1 VRHAVEQIVHLF
13 GQIGSIRGVLRC
25 LSREGL
31 QLPHQLR
38 RRGLGTQIVWHRAS
52 YDVVYQVLTN
62 PIYAG
67 VYCYGR
73 RATRQDPLTHT
84 RHVERRSRE
93 AWDVFLPDHH
103 PGYLSLE
110 QWEANMARL
119 RNHQWT
125 VPTSQGAPR
134 EGVALLQG
142 LVSCQRCGQRMRVR
156 YSNGAA
162 YYSCDAAHRRFGE
175 PICGWASAKRVDAL
189 VENLV
194 LGVIDAGSVD
204 LALAYDERQREE
216 DARLERQRQQQLQRL
231 EYDCAL
237 AQRRYE
243 LVDPANRLV
252 AQTLETAWNERLAE
266 LEAARAEDR
275 RRQRP
280 TPPISTPE
288 QMRELLG
295 QLRDRWYGGH
305 FEVQAKKELLRCVI
319 ERVRLA
325 SKGKLMRAEVIWQ
338 GGARSELEVPKYMG
352 ASTTAYHRVIA
363 LARTHTDAE
372 IAEQLNSEELRTM
385 KGKPWTG
392 RRVMDFRVSNAIP
405 SGLTA
410 SPTMRLPKSGYLT
423 STQVAERLGVDQSRI
438 QLWFHW
444 GLLQG
449 KQEATQRQLWIR
461 WNDDVAQR
469 LGGGAALD
477 ASMASVRRLC
487 REQAK
492 PPGEVLRWANASG
505 HAIYRV
511 RRGTTFRFYILPSAV
526 QGRCAQETGHA

>member
-1 VRHAVEQIVHLF
+1 
-13 GQIGSIRGVLRC
+13 
-25 LSREGL
+25 
-31 QLPHQLR
+31 
-38 RRGLGTQIVWHRAS
+38 
-52 YDVVYQVLTN
+52 
-62 PIYAG
+62 
-67 VYCYGR
+67 
-73 RATRQDPLTHT
+73 
-84 RHVERRSRE
+84 
-93 AWDVFLPDHH
+93 
-103 PGYLSLE
+103 
-110 QWEANMARL
+110 MARL

-280 TPPISTPE
+280 TPADQHT
-288 QMRELLG
+288 
-295 QLRDRWYGGH
+295 
-305 FEVQAKKELLRCVI
+305 
-319 ERVRLA
+319 
-325 SKGKLMRAEVIWQ
+325 RAD
-338 GGARSELEVPKYMG
+338 
-352 ASTTAYHRVIA
+352 
-363 LARTHTDAE
+363 ARTARP
-372 IAEQLNSEELRTM
+372 ASRPLVWGPLRGPSE
-385 KGKPWTG
+385 K
-392 RRVMDFRVSNAIP
+392 RV
-405 SGLTA
+405 
-410 SPTMRLPKSGYLT
+410 
-423 STQVAERLGVDQSRI
+423 
-438 QLWFHW
+438 
-444 GLLQG
+444 
-449 KQEATQRQLWIR
+449 
-461 WNDDVAQR
+461 
-469 LGGGAALD
+469 AAL
-477 ASMASVRRLC
+477 R
-487 REQAK
+487 
-492 PPGEVLRWANASG
+492 
-505 HAIYRV
+505 H
-511 RRGTTFRFYILPSAV
+511 
-526 QGRCAQETGHA
+526 